1 MSLPPSLM
9 FSRYWDNIIAQKKI
23 KLNEINN
30 ITRVNVVMHVCT
42 ENNFK
47 RSYLRYAFGCRGKP
61 STKIQNSV
69 TRSGQKLGQYSSS
82 DLDSPF
88 EHLRFNAEKAGKILV
103 FRNKRNIIR
112 AGKSTHADAF
122 YSVLKF
128 IDWSQCNKQDWY
140 TGIATPNSVVS
151 GEFNTPI
158 TEKFRTSPHV
168 SFSDKFPGISVNV
181 AHALST
187 TNNKETTCCTP
198 EVYRSGKFIIPGIK
212 TPADLVSSCIVLN
225 DLAHKYK

>member
-1 MSLPPSLM
+1 MATPPSLM
-9 FSRYWDNIIAQKKI
+9 FSRSWANIIEKRKI
-23 KLNEINN
+23 KLPEIKN

-47 RSYLRYAFGCRGKP
+47 RSYLRYGFGCRGKP
-61 STKIQNSV
+61 TDKIQNAP

-88 EHLRFNAEKAGKILV
+88 EHLRFNAEKSGKILV
-103 FRNKRNIIR
+103 FHNKRNIIR

-122 YSVLKF
+122 HSVLKF
-128 IDWSQCNKQDWY
+128 MDWSQCNKQDWY

-151 GEFNTPI
+151 GEYHFPI
-158 TEKFRTSPHV
+158 TDKFRASPHV

-181 AHALST
+181 AHALATSD
-187 TNNKETTCCTP
+187 NKDSTCCTP
-198 EVYRSGKFIIPGIK
+198 EVYRSGKFIVPGIK
-212 TPADLVSSCIVLN
+212 IPTDLVSSCIVLN
-225 DLAHKYK
+225 DLAKKYK